1 MAIRAMKVLDLF
13 CGSGGAAWGFAPY
26 FDEILGVDKVKQP
39 YYPFNYVI
47 CDIFDLP
54 LEFFED
60 FDFIWASPPCQ
71 AYSFSTKGSRNRGKT
86 YPDLVEKTRQLLDET
101 KKPYV
106 IENVPGAPIRKDLM
120 LCGEMFGL
128 KIIRHRYFEVN
139 GFHVPQLKHI
149 KHKGMVANGTKMGVF
164 NGNSRNTRTQ
174 KRYTIAGHQEGT
186 LAQWQEAMKISWV
199 GSKSYLAQCVPPTYS
214 DYILNFFKEKEKEAK
229 RKRKE

>member
-1 MAIRAMKVLDLF
+1 MGDP
-13 CGSGGAAWGFAPY
+13 S
-26 FDEILGVDKVKQP
+26 E
-39 YYPFNYVI
+39 PF
-47 CDIFDLP
+47 
-54 LEFFED
+54 
-60 FDFIWASPPCQ
+60 Q
-71 AYSFSTKGSRNRGKT
+71 Q
-86 YPDLVEKTRQLLDET
+86 TRQLLDEA

-174 KRYTIAGHQEGT
+174 KRYTI
-186 LAQWQEAMKISWV
+186 
-199 GSKSYLAQCVPPTYS
+199 
-214 DYILNFFKEKEKEAK
+214 
-229 RKRKE
+229 

>member
-1 MAIRAMKVLDLF
+1 MKVLDLF
-13 CGSGGAAWGFAPY
+13 CGSGGAAFGFAPY

-47 CDIFDLP
+47 CDVFDLP

-71 AYSFSTKGSRNRGKT
+71 AYSFSTKGARNLGKV
-86 YPDLVEKTRQLLDET
+86 YPDLVQQTRQLLDEA

-149 KHKGMVANGTKMGVF
+149 IHKGMVANGTKIGVF
-164 NGNSRNTRTQ
+164 NGNSQNIRTQ
-174 KRYTIAGHQEGT
+174 KRYTIAGHQKGT
-186 LAQWQEAMKISWV
+186 LDQWQDAMQISWV
-199 GSKSYLAQCVPPTYS
+199 NSKPHLSQCVPPPYS
-214 DYILNFFKEKEKEAK
+214 NYILGFLKEKEREAK
-229 RKRKE
+229 R